1 MSEKNKKSL
10 RQIVLAILVFLLVVV
25 VVRIYQ
31 PTLEMQAIL
40 YAVPYLIAGYTV
52 LKKAVVKISQGKVF
66 SEHFLMSLAT
76 LGAFLLSFITQ
87 EAEFAEAVFVMIFYQ
102 IGELFEHIAEGN
114 SEKSIAELLAL
125 KPDVV
130 HLEQEGKL
138 VDVDPKV
145 LHEGQI
151 ITISPGEKVA
161 IDGILI
167 EGESSVDTSAL
178 TGESLPQEVVV
189 GDQVL
194 SGMINMTG
202 VIRVKVL
209 HSVEHSTLRKILEL
223 LEDSTAHK
231 SKSERFMA
239 RFAAVYTPTVVI
251 AALLLAVLPPLFSG
265 DFMAHFPEW
274 FSRALTFLVISCP
287 CALVISIPLSFFGGL
302 GASSKEGVL
311 IKGSNYLET
320 LASLDTLV
328 FDKTGTLTEGVF
340 EVTALHPKDI
350 KEEELLH
357 LASHVERFSNHPI
370 AQSLRSAYQKEADDC
385 RITDITEKSGYG
397 VSANINGHTVAV
409 GNTKFMDSLG
419 AKWKTCSKVGT
430 VVHVAIDGQ
439 YAGHIVIS
447 DCIKPDTKSALEQLQ
462 SLGIKRLVMLTG
474 DRKEVAEKV
483 AAELGITDYQAEL
496 LPTDK
501 VTGLETYLNT
511 AQKRATVGFVGDGI
525 NDAPVLARAD
535 VGIAMGGLGSD
546 VAIESADVVIMDD
559 KLSKLVKVIAIARRT
574 RRVAHENI
582 VFSIG
587 VKLAVLLLAGFGL
600 ANMWLAI
607 FADVGV
613 TVLATLNA
621 MRTMTVTKSVL

>member
-66 SEHFLMSLAT
+66 SEHFLISLAT

-209 HSVEHSTLRKILEL
+209 HSVEHSTLSKILEL

-239 RFAAVYTPTVVI
+239 RFATVYTPTVVI

-302 GASSKEGVL
+302 GASSKVGVL

-397 VSANINGHTVAV
+397 VSANINGHIVAV

-525 NDAPVLARAD
+525 NDSPVLARAD

-587 VKLAVLLLAGFGL
+587 VKLAVLLLTGFGL